1 MLKIPKR
8 EFEKIIDFC
17 VREYPR
23 EACGL
28 IAGFKR
34 NGISYVRRVYPLRNI
49 AKSPFMYEADAEE
62 LYNAFMSIDR
72 DGLDFLGIYH
82 SHPFGRAEPSELD
95 RRRAFYPNAVY
106 VIVSLEGGRV
116 YDVKAYLWDGQEF
129 AECDFSVEI

>member
-1 MLKIPKR
+1 MLKIPR
-8 EFEKIIDFC
+8 EDFEKIIDLC
-17 VREYPR
+17 RREFPR

-28 IAGFKR
+28 IAGVKR
-34 NGISYVRRVYPLRNI
+34 NGISYVRKIYPLRNI

-95 RRRAFYPNAVY
+95 RRCAFYPNVVY
-106 VIVSLEGGRV
+106 VIISLEGGRV
-116 YDVKAYLWDGQEF
+116 YDVKTYLWNGQEF
-129 AECDFSVEI
+129 VECGFSVEA

>member
-1 MLKIPKR
+1 
-8 EFEKIIDFC
+8 

-23 EACGL
+23 DACGL

-72 DGLDFLGIYH
+72 DGLDFLDIYH
-82 SHPFGRAEPSELD
+82 SHLTAIL
-95 RRRAFYPNAVY
+95 
-106 VIVSLEGGRV
+106 L
-116 YDVKAYLWDGQEF
+116 
-129 AECDFSVEI
+129 VEQNRLNWIEDALSIQMRYT